1 MAELRA
7 SPVVNPSYK
16 RIADV
21 LANLQGPMGEIIPFT
36 DANPFKFL
44 MPAASTFENL
54 AYGNSPFSEYAGVTN
69 RRLPIV
75 KTGRENE
82 LTDIADVALM
92 ASGLP
97 MASRGVARGANYL
110 GDVLTQATRAA
121 PPAAPMRGLEKAYAE
136 AEQRIAGLVEP
147 QAGVRG
153 FNIVQPG
160 DMVSG
165 LTVRKDV
172 PNMSSIAASLDDY
185 EILSGIREVPRN
197 AFDPEYLGSL
207 SYDKLDQRT
216 KDLAEQI
223 RQSKEINP
231 VIVGMDSK
239 GAYIIEGGHRF
250 DALMS
255 QDTKSIPALVV
266 IDKSDPPA
274 APMRAVS
281 EIAEAAPITPKPP
294 PPEPLRS
301 DIGFYSQLE
310 AATNPLQDKGTGD
323 QFLSQL
329 QKSAGVK
336 PDEIKYTGLDEFLK
350 GKKAVTKAEIQGYLA
365 SNKVDVQ
372 EVRLGDQDFS
382 KLPDTQLQQEY
393 ERFRGYKPVDTY
405 GDPMSREE
413 MLYELSA
420 ASQKDLTKFS
430 QHTLPGGENYREL
443 LLTLP
448 DTKGARLDA
457 RRAEIEAKGRN
468 ATDAEK
474 QEWSSIMNQL
484 QPETR
489 DVEGLSPFRNR
500 PEFRTIHFDQPNIL
514 AHMRVNDR
522 TVDGKKTL
530 FIEEIQSDWHQ
541 KGRKKGYGPQTETTH
556 EAFYTTP
563 DGQKVSLGFGKTQ
576 EEAAAAVDPN
586 WKNLVDIKFDS
597 QTVKVDEG
605 VPDAPFKTSW
615 HELSLKRAIQEASE
629 KGYDQI
635 AFTTGKTQAER
646 YDLSKQVDY
655 IDYKTTRSGPDIQYG
670 LAVVAKNGDS
680 VDLPKQFFTAKELP
694 DIVGKEVA
702 DKIIAGQGQP
712 GGGRMTLRGLDLK
725 VGGEGM
731 KGFYDQI
738 LPKSLEKLGKKFDA
752 KVGKTQMDGVEV
764 WQMDI
769 TPKMRESVTT
779 KGQPLF
785 SISGLGAGAI
795 GSGFYQD
802 DTMEQLSR

>member
-21 LANLQGPMGEIIPFT
+21 LANLQGPMGQIIPFT

-54 AYGNSPFSEYAGVTN
+54 AYGNSPLSEYAGVTN

-75 KTGRENE
+75 KTGREGE

-121 PPAAPMRGLEKAYAE
+121 PPAAPMR
-136 AEQRIAGLVEP
+136 
-147 QAGVRG
+147 
-153 FNIVQPG
+153 
-160 DMVSG
+160 
-165 LTVRKDV
+165 
-172 PNMSSIAASLDDY
+172 
-185 EILSGIREVPRN
+185 
-197 AFDPEYLGSL
+197 
-207 SYDKLDQRT
+207 
-216 KDLAEQI
+216 
-223 RQSKEINP
+223 
-231 VIVGMDSK
+231 
-239 GAYIIEGGHRF
+239 
-250 DALMS
+250 
-255 QDTKSIPALVV
+255 
-266 IDKSDPPA
+266 
-274 APMRAVS
+274 AVS
-281 EIAEAAPITPKPP
+281 EIAEAAPITPKPL
-294 PPEPLRS
+294 PPEPVRS

-372 EVRLGDQDFS
+372 EVRLGGTLPEVGVNPDSPYAIPEVLDVFQREGNAGEGFRVSLVNDYDAYMALERQFPDLLEQDEWADVVASSLF
-382 KLPDTQLQQEY
+382 PNRQQVT
-393 ERFRGYKPVDTY
+393 P
-405 GDPMSREE
+405 
-413 MLYELSA
+413 
-420 ASQKDLTKFS
+420 TKFS
-430 QHTLPGGENYREL
+430 SYTLPGGENYREI

-448 DTKGARLDA
+448 NAKGALS
-457 RRAEIEAKGRN
+457 AEEKLRMEFLRHRKTSGAYDMMKG
-468 ATDAEK
+468 EK
-474 QEWSSIMNQL
+474 VDEL
-484 QPETR
+484 A
-489 DVEGLSPFRNR
+489 GLEKRYKGTEYKS
-500 PEFRTIHFDQPNIL
+500 THFDQPNVL

-522 TVDGKKTL
+522 VVDGKKTL

-541 KGRKKGYGPQTETTH
+541 AGRKKGYKSE
-556 EAFYTTP
+556 
-563 DGQKVSLGFGKTQ
+563 
-576 EEAAAAVDPN
+576 VDPN
-586 WKNLVDIKFDS
+586 ENTSLVKQYDS
-597 QTVKVDEG
+597 LTAERRQIEGIVATGDDASPVTQNAIQKLNQINAELERVSDRLSEIRTAATEG

-615 HELSLKRAIQEASE
+615 HELTLKRAIQEASE

-635 AFTTGKTQAER
+635 AFTTGKTQVER
-646 YDLSKQVDY
+646 YPEELRRVADEISWHSMDGKERSVIVRKEGKTVFGATLDENGIIKQSLSKE
-655 IDYKTTRSGPDIQYG
+655 
-670 LAVVAKNGDS
+670 A
-680 VDLPKQFFTAKELP
+680 
-694 DIVGKEVA
+694 VGKPIDEVIG
-702 DKIIAGQGQP
+702 KP
-712 GGGRMTLRGLDLK
+712 MGGEVINKTSGEIKGKDFT
-725 VGGEGM
+725 VGGKGM
-731 KGFYDQI
+731 EGFYDQI

>member
-21 LANLQGPMGEIIPFT
+21 LANLQGPMGQIIPFT

-54 AYGNSPFSEYAGVTN
+54 AYGNAPLAMPPGVTN

-75 KTGRENE
+75 KTGREGE
-82 LTDIADVALM
+82 FTDL
-92 ASGLP
+92 ASLGLLATGVP
-97 MASRGVARGANYL
+97 QVARGAMQGANYL

-121 PPAAPMRGLEKAYAE
+121 
-136 AEQRIAGLVEP
+136 
-147 QAGVRG
+147 
-153 FNIVQPG
+153 
-160 DMVSG
+160 
-165 LTVRKDV
+165 
-172 PNMSSIAASLDDY
+172 
-185 EILSGIREVPRN
+185 
-197 AFDPEYLGSL
+197 
-207 SYDKLDQRT
+207 
-216 KDLAEQI
+216 
-223 RQSKEINP
+223 
-231 VIVGMDSK
+231 
-239 GAYIIEGGHRF
+239 
-250 DALMS
+250 
-255 QDTKSIPALVV
+255 
-266 IDKSDPPA
+266 PPA

-294 PPEPLRS
+294 PPEPVRS

-372 EVRLGDQDFS
+372 EVRLGDLPFS
-382 KLPDTQLQQEY
+382 EQAFNDRFTGRGFSMVQTDDGPQFTRTDMTGRRQLNYGELPEDIQATIENQYVPNTKYHLGALKNIDTEI
-393 ERFRGYKPVDTY
+393 
-405 GDPMSREE
+405 
-413 MLYELSA
+413 
-420 ASQKDLTKFS
+420 
-430 QHTLPGGENYREL
+430 PGGENYREL

-457 RRAEIEAKGRN
+457 RRAEIQAKGIN

-474 QEWSSIMNQL
+474 QEWVSIMNQL

-605 VPDAPFKTSW
+605 VPDAPFKTTW
-615 HELSLKRAIQEASE
+615 HELTLKRAIQEASE

-646 YDLSKQVDY
+646 YDLSKQVNSLKVERNTTGNYSLRIKRTDA
-655 IDYKTTRSGPDIQYG
+655 DKTFEPLKSNIPE
-670 LAVVAKNGDS
+670 S
-680 VDLPKQFFTAKELP
+680 ELP
-694 DIVGKEVA
+694 DYIGKDLA
-702 DKIIAGQGQP
+702 QKIIEEGSGS
-712 GGGRMTLRGLDLK
+712 RDFSKVYSGLDLQ

>member
-54 AYGNSPFSEYAGVTN
+54 AYGNAPLAMPPGVTN

-75 KTGRENE
+75 KTGREGE
-82 LTDIADVALM
+82 FTDL
-92 ASGLP
+92 ASLGLLATGVP
-97 MASRGVARGANYL
+97 QVARGAMQGANYL

-121 PPAAPMRGLEKAYAE
+121 
-136 AEQRIAGLVEP
+136 
-147 QAGVRG
+147 
-153 FNIVQPG
+153 
-160 DMVSG
+160 
-165 LTVRKDV
+165 
-172 PNMSSIAASLDDY
+172 
-185 EILSGIREVPRN
+185 
-197 AFDPEYLGSL
+197 
-207 SYDKLDQRT
+207 
-216 KDLAEQI
+216 
-223 RQSKEINP
+223 
-231 VIVGMDSK
+231 
-239 GAYIIEGGHRF
+239 
-250 DALMS
+250 
-255 QDTKSIPALVV
+255 
-266 IDKSDPPA
+266 PPA

-294 PPEPLRS
+294 PPEPVRS

-372 EVRLGDQDFS
+372 EVRLGDLPFS
-382 KLPDTQLQQEY
+382 EQAFNDRFTGRGFSMVQTDDGPQFTRTDMTGRRQLNYGELPEDIQATIENQYVPNTKYHLGALKNIDTEI
-393 ERFRGYKPVDTY
+393 
-405 GDPMSREE
+405 
-413 MLYELSA
+413 
-420 ASQKDLTKFS
+420 
-430 QHTLPGGENYREL
+430 PGGENYREL

-457 RRAEIEAKGRN
+457 RRAEIQAKGIN

-474 QEWSSIMNQL
+474 QEWVSIMNQL

-615 HELSLKRAIQEASE
+615 HELTLKRAIQEASE

-635 AFTTGKTQAER
+635 AFTTGKTQVER
-646 YDLSKQVDY
+646 YPEALRQVADDISWSN
-655 IDYKTTRSGPDIQYG
+655 IDESGRKYVDIKKDGNIVLQ
-670 LAVVAKNGDS
+670 VS
-680 VDLPKQFFTAKELP
+680 VDQSGKIYQSSIQDAYGKTLDEF
-694 DIVGKEVA
+694 VGKPMAQRVTSESQGTI
-702 DKIIAGQGQP
+702 KGQDF
-712 GGGRMTLRGLDLK
+712 T
-725 VGGEGM
+725 VGGKGM
-731 KGFYDQI
+731 EGFYDNI

-752 KVGKTQMDGVEV
+752 KVGKTEMDGVEV

-785 SISGLGAGAI
+785 AVPAAGLLGAGM
-795 GSGFYQD
+795 SQD
-802 DTMEQLSR
+802 EQMF

>member
-21 LANLQGPMGEIIPFT
+21 LANLQGPMGQIIPFT

-54 AYGNSPFSEYAGVTN
+54 AYGNSPLSEYAGVTN

-75 KTGRENE
+75 KTGREGE

-121 PPAAPMRGLEKAYAE
+121 PPAAPMR
-136 AEQRIAGLVEP
+136 
-147 QAGVRG
+147 
-153 FNIVQPG
+153 
-160 DMVSG
+160 
-165 LTVRKDV
+165 
-172 PNMSSIAASLDDY
+172 
-185 EILSGIREVPRN
+185 
-197 AFDPEYLGSL
+197 
-207 SYDKLDQRT
+207 
-216 KDLAEQI
+216 
-223 RQSKEINP
+223 
-231 VIVGMDSK
+231 
-239 GAYIIEGGHRF
+239 
-250 DALMS
+250 
-255 QDTKSIPALVV
+255 
-266 IDKSDPPA
+266 
-274 APMRAVS
+274 AVS
-281 EIAEAAPITPKPP
+281 EIAEAAPITPKPL
-294 PPEPLRS
+294 PPEPVRS

-372 EVRLGDQDFS
+372 EVRLGGTLPEVGVNPDSPYAIPEVLDVFQREGNAGEGFRVSLVNDYDAYMALERQFPDLLEQDEWADVVASSLF
-382 KLPDTQLQQEY
+382 PNRQQVT
-393 ERFRGYKPVDTY
+393 P
-405 GDPMSREE
+405 
-413 MLYELSA
+413 
-420 ASQKDLTKFS
+420 TKFS
-430 QHTLPGGENYREL
+430 SYTLPGGENYREI

-448 DTKGARLDA
+448 NAKGALS
-457 RRAEIEAKGRN
+457 AEEKLRMEFLRHRKTSGAYDMMKG
-468 ATDAEK
+468 EK
-474 QEWSSIMNQL
+474 VDEL
-484 QPETR
+484 A
-489 DVEGLSPFRNR
+489 GLEKRYKGTEYKS
-500 PEFRTIHFDQPNIL
+500 THFDQPNVL

-522 TVDGKKTL
+522 VVDGKKTL

-541 KGRKKGYGPQTETTH
+541 AGRKKGYKSE
-556 EAFYTTP
+556 
-563 DGQKVSLGFGKTQ
+563 
-576 EEAAAAVDPN
+576 VDPN
-586 WKNLVDIKFDS
+586 ENTSLVKQYDS
-597 QTVKVDEG
+597 LTAERRQIEGIVATGDDASPVTQNAIQKLNQINAELERVSDRLSEIRTAATEG

-635 AFTTGKTQAER
+635 AFTTGKTQVER
-646 YDLSKQVDY
+646 YPEELRRVADEISWHSMDGKERSVIVRKEGKTVFGATLDENGIIKQSLSKE
-655 IDYKTTRSGPDIQYG
+655 
-670 LAVVAKNGDS
+670 A
-680 VDLPKQFFTAKELP
+680 
-694 DIVGKEVA
+694 VGKPIDEVIG
-702 DKIIAGQGQP
+702 KP
-712 GGGRMTLRGLDLK
+712 MGGEVINKTSGEIKGKDFT
-725 VGGEGM
+725 VGGKGM
-731 KGFYDQI
+731 EGFYDQI

>member
-54 AYGNSPFSEYAGVTN
+54 AYGNAPLAMPPGVTN

-75 KTGRENE
+75 KTGREGE
-82 LTDIADVALM
+82 FTDL
-92 ASGLP
+92 ASLGLLATGVP
-97 MASRGVARGANYL
+97 QVARGAMQGANYL

-121 PPAAPMRGLEKAYAE
+121 PPAAPMR
-136 AEQRIAGLVEP
+136 
-147 QAGVRG
+147 
-153 FNIVQPG
+153 
-160 DMVSG
+160 
-165 LTVRKDV
+165 
-172 PNMSSIAASLDDY
+172 
-185 EILSGIREVPRN
+185 
-197 AFDPEYLGSL
+197 
-207 SYDKLDQRT
+207 
-216 KDLAEQI
+216 
-223 RQSKEINP
+223 
-231 VIVGMDSK
+231 
-239 GAYIIEGGHRF
+239 
-250 DALMS
+250 
-255 QDTKSIPALVV
+255 
-266 IDKSDPPA
+266 
-274 APMRAVS
+274 AVS
-281 EIAEAAPITPKPP
+281 EIAEAAPITPKPL
-294 PPEPLRS
+294 PPEPVRS

-420 ASQKDLTKFS
+420 ASQKDLTRFS

-448 DTKGARLDA
+448 AKKLTEA
-457 RRAEIEAKGRN
+457 EAKVVLG
-468 ATDAEK
+468 AAPDAK
-474 QEWSSIMNQL
+474 LSSADISYASRKNV
-484 QPETR
+484 
-489 DVEGLSPFRNR
+489 D
-500 PEFRTIHFDQPNIL
+500 EFRTIHFDQPNIL

-522 TVDGKKTL
+522 VVDGKKTL
-530 FIEEIQSDWHQ
+530 FIEEVQSDWHQ

-615 HELSLKRAIQEASE
+615 HELTLKRAIQEASE

-646 YDLSKQVDY
+646 YDLSKQVNSLKVERNTTGNYSLRIKRTDA
-655 IDYKTTRSGPDIQYG
+655 DKTFEPLKSNIPE
-670 LAVVAKNGDS
+670 S
-680 VDLPKQFFTAKELP
+680 ELP
-694 DIVGKEVA
+694 DYIGKDLA
-702 DKIIAGQGQP
+702 QKIIEEGSGS
-712 GGGRMTLRGLDLK
+712 RDFSKVYSGLDLQ

>member
-75 KTGRENE
+75 KTGREGE

-121 PPAAPMRGLEKAYAE
+121 PPAAPMR
-136 AEQRIAGLVEP
+136 
-147 QAGVRG
+147 
-153 FNIVQPG
+153 
-160 DMVSG
+160 
-165 LTVRKDV
+165 
-172 PNMSSIAASLDDY
+172 
-185 EILSGIREVPRN
+185 
-197 AFDPEYLGSL
+197 
-207 SYDKLDQRT
+207 
-216 KDLAEQI
+216 
-223 RQSKEINP
+223 
-231 VIVGMDSK
+231 
-239 GAYIIEGGHRF
+239 
-250 DALMS
+250 
-255 QDTKSIPALVV
+255 
-266 IDKSDPPA
+266 
-274 APMRAVS
+274 AVS

-294 PPEPLRS
+294 PPEPVRS

-372 EVRLGDQDFS
+372 EVRLGDLPFS
-382 KLPDTQLQQEY
+382 EQAFNDRFARRGFSMVQTDDGPQFTQTDMTGRRQLNYGELPEDIQATIENQYVPNTKYHLGALKNIDTEI
-393 ERFRGYKPVDTY
+393 
-405 GDPMSREE
+405 
-413 MLYELSA
+413 
-420 ASQKDLTKFS
+420 
-430 QHTLPGGENYREL
+430 PGGENYREL

-448 DTKGARLDA
+448 SSRPSIKNMS
-457 RRAEIEAKGRN
+457 RAEYNAAVEAADRAGVQDFIS
-468 ATDAEK
+468 T
-474 QEWSSIMNQL
+474 
-484 QPETR
+484 
-489 DVEGLSPFRNR
+489 
-500 PEFRTIHFDQPNIL
+500 HFDQPNVL

-522 TVDGKKTL
+522 VVDGKKTL

-541 KGRKKGYGPQTETTH
+541 AGRKRGYGNAAFETAQKQHTEAKDALAQEILKIDPQ
-556 EAFYTTP
+556 A
-563 DGQKVSLGFGKTQ
+563 
-576 EEAAAAVDPN
+576 N
-586 WKNLVDIKFDS
+586 
-597 QTVKVDEG
+597 VDESITSLRRHFNG
-605 VPDAPFKTSW
+605 SILIPQMTPEIDVALRPLVNREMRLLETLNREKLGGGIPDAPFKTSW

-646 YDLSKQVDY
+646 YDLSKQVNSLKVERNTTGNYSLRIKRTDA
-655 IDYKTTRSGPDIQYG
+655 DKTFEPLKSN
-670 LAVVAKNGDS
+670 VS
-680 VDLPKQFFTAKELP
+680 ESELP
-694 DIVGKEVA
+694 DYIGKDLA
-702 DKIIAGQGQP
+702 QKIIEEGSGS
-712 GGGRMTLRGLDLK
+712 RDFSKVYSGLDLQ

-764 WQMDI
+764 WQMNI

>member
-54 AYGNSPFSEYAGVTN
+54 AYGNSPLSEYAGVTN

-121 PPAAPMRGLEKAYAE
+121 PPAAPMR
-136 AEQRIAGLVEP
+136 
-147 QAGVRG
+147 
-153 FNIVQPG
+153 
-160 DMVSG
+160 
-165 LTVRKDV
+165 
-172 PNMSSIAASLDDY
+172 
-185 EILSGIREVPRN
+185 
-197 AFDPEYLGSL
+197 
-207 SYDKLDQRT
+207 
-216 KDLAEQI
+216 
-223 RQSKEINP
+223 
-231 VIVGMDSK
+231 
-239 GAYIIEGGHRF
+239 
-250 DALMS
+250 
-255 QDTKSIPALVV
+255 
-266 IDKSDPPA
+266 
-274 APMRAVS
+274 AVS
-281 EIAEAAPITPKPP
+281 EIAEAAPITPKPL
-294 PPEPLRS
+294 PPEPVRS

-372 EVRLGDQDFS
+372 EVRLGDLPFS
-382 KLPDTQLQQEY
+382 EQAFNDRFARRGFSMVQTDDGPQFTQTDMTGRRQLNYGELPEDIQATIENQYVPNTKYHLGALKNIDTEI
-393 ERFRGYKPVDTY
+393 
-405 GDPMSREE
+405 
-413 MLYELSA
+413 
-420 ASQKDLTKFS
+420 
-430 QHTLPGGENYREL
+430 PGGENYREL

-448 DTKGARLDA
+448 DTKGAKLDA
-457 RRAEIEAKGRN
+457 RRAEIQAKGIN

-474 QEWSSIMNQL
+474 QEWVSIMNQL

-500 PEFRTIHFDQPNIL
+500 PEFRTTHFDQPNIL

-541 KGRKKGYGPQTETTH
+541 AGRKKGYQSSLEQRKAANAIRQDGYWEVRDQNGEFITNVMDYALPDANAEKAIEVANARIAANRPTEIRQS
-556 EAFYTTP
+556 
-563 DGQKVSLGFGKTQ
+563 GM
-576 EEAAAAVDPN
+576 
-586 WKNLVDIKFDS
+586 
-597 QTVKVDEG
+597 
-605 VPDAPFKTSW
+605 VPDAPFKTTW

-731 KGFYDQI
+731 KGFYDNI

-752 KVGKTQMDGVEV
+752 KVGKTEMDGVEV

>member
-54 AYGNSPFSEYAGVTN
+54 AYGNAPLAMPPGVTN

-75 KTGRENE
+75 KTGREGE
-82 LTDIADVALM
+82 FTDLASLGLLATGVPQVAKGAM
-92 ASGLP
+92 Q
-97 MASRGVARGANYL
+97 GANYL
-110 GDVLTQATRAA
+110 GDVLTQAKRAA
-121 PPAAPMRGLEKAYAE
+121 
-136 AEQRIAGLVEP
+136 
-147 QAGVRG
+147 
-153 FNIVQPG
+153 
-160 DMVSG
+160 
-165 LTVRKDV
+165 
-172 PNMSSIAASLDDY
+172 
-185 EILSGIREVPRN
+185 
-197 AFDPEYLGSL
+197 
-207 SYDKLDQRT
+207 
-216 KDLAEQI
+216 
-223 RQSKEINP
+223 
-231 VIVGMDSK
+231 
-239 GAYIIEGGHRF
+239 
-250 DALMS
+250 
-255 QDTKSIPALVV
+255 
-266 IDKSDPPA
+266 PPA

-294 PPEPLRS
+294 PPEPVRS

-372 EVRLGDQDFS
+372 EVRLDRS
-382 KLPDTQLQQEY
+382 LPVVQA
-393 ERFRGYKPVDTY
+393 ERRGAFEAYDRGEITLEQRNAILEQSEAVN
-405 GDPMSREE
+405 
-413 MLYELSA
+413 
-420 ASQKDLTKFS
+420 TKY
-430 QHTLPGGENYREL
+430 HLGALKNIKTEIPGGENYREL

-500 PEFRTIHFDQPNIL
+500 PEFRTTHFDQPNIL

-541 KGRKKGYGPQTETTH
+541 KGRKKGYQSSLEQRKAANAIRQDGYWEVRDQNGEFITNVEDYRLPDANAEKAIEVANARIAANRPTEIRQS
-556 EAFYTTP
+556 
-563 DGQKVSLGFGKTQ
+563 GM
-576 EEAAAAVDPN
+576 
-586 WKNLVDIKFDS
+586 
-597 QTVKVDEG
+597 
-605 VPDAPFKTSW
+605 VPDAPFKTTW